1 MNIRGIKIK
10 MHIKNRSSIHENKE
24 VEAFWKEQLS
34 SEILDFSVFKFNS
47 DYQLNKETPC
57 EYVQVIVNVEFSKS
71 IQKISKSQDLL
82 LFSWFQAALR
92 VCLAHYTDQE
102 RITIGIPII
111 EKNLEQSENL
121 NKLIPLGS
129 EIHPH
134 HTFKQLVNEI
144 EQTTLF
150 GYENQEYPL
159 SELLV
164 KHNLTPFQIVIGMEG
179 LHNENSLEEYAENN
193 LALWIRRKWN
203 EIHNEFEFQISCK
216 SRSFSSLQQFANS
229 YCYVLKQVS
238 QNPNLA
244 LKDICIIAEEEKE
257 LLKGLNTFQT
267 GIDLFQ
273 SFQDLFE
280 AQVLK
285 TPDQIAVVCNDQSLT
300 YRELNKKANQLA
312 SILQSKGVS
321 KESIIGV
328 MVDRSLEMIIGM
340 MGILKAGAA
349 YLPIDPNYP
358 TERIEYMLQDSQAKY
373 LLSKRTE
380 EVLPQFAGEVLY
392 LDKEYLFQ
400 GEESN
405 LVREHNPND
414 LAYVIYTSG
423 STGNPKGVMIEQ
435 KSLVHFLN
443 VMREKVKANQ
453 SFLFLASVSFDIS
466 LLEICLPLTQGSK
479 VVIATEE
486 QFATKELAHLVKKHK
501 VDLWESTPSRMEV
514 ILSDPE
520 GANFLKDLKSILLAG
535 EAFSIDLVEKIRCIS
550 EATILNIYGP
560 TETTICATVKDLST
574 SKEVTIGKP
583 NPNYHSYILNKYGQ
597 LKPFG
602 IPGELCIAGVA
613 VARGYLGKSKLTDE
627 KFVQSPFAA
636 GEMMYHTGDLVRWLP
651 NGELEYLGRMDH
663 QVKIRGYRIEL
674 REIETQLREYPEINQ
689 AIVVDQ
695 VYGNRKL
702 LAAYYVSDNKVSF
715 GEIRKYLSDKLP
727 EFMIPEK
734 MIQVEEIPL
743 NPNGKV
749 DRKRLLDITQT
760 DYVSIPYVAPRNE
773 IEQKLVRAWEK
784 VMEIEGIGIH
794 DNFFALK
801 GESIKAL
808 QVINL
813 LRKDCLKI
821 STTDFFKH
829 PTIAQLSSCIKLEHK
844 EENFESKPTHVKD
857 LSNPFSLTEVQTAYM
872 LGRNSQFELSGISP
886 QTYFEYETALDIN
899 RLSKSFQKVIH
910 RHPMLRV
917 VILPEGKQQILQ
929 SVPDYEIEIESLID
943 LDDRNQHARLQE
955 ERSRMTNHVF
965 PLGQWP
971 LFELKAFLLKEDTYL
986 LCFRYDALLMDGA
999 SMNIVGQDLLH
1010 YYYKPNQKLESLS
1023 FDFQDYMFIYDE
1035 MEQSEEYKTA
1045 KDYWT
1050 SKLPDFPFA
1059 PSLLLKKDPAEI
1071 ATPKFQSL
1079 TKILDNKKWTK
1090 LRKLAQEKE
1099 VTPSAL
1105 LCTIYGDV
1113 LAYWSNQRRLAI
1125 NLTVFNRYPV
1135 HDEVEQIVGDFT
1147 SLILLDVD
1155 VKPEQTFFTRVKEAQ
1170 ATLLDGLEHRHYDGV
1185 NFIRDFTR
1193 YHQMTPKAVM
1203 PIVFTSMLAGAGA
1216 FSWEQLGSLRYIHAR
1231 TPQVYLDNVVIEKN
1245 GELLISWN
1253 YVEELFDVDVIEA
1266 MFSQFVDLL
1275 EQLVKQSD
1283 ITSLQM
1289 KESDQTLIKYN
1300 ETTEK
1305 IPSTTLYQLF
1315 TDQVKRTPDEVAVV
1329 FEQEWL
1335 TYSELHKRSN
1345 QIAHFLKEQGI
1356 GLGDKVGL
1364 LAKRRVDTIVNML
1377 GILKS
1382 GAAYVPI
1389 DPDHPLDRQ
1398 TYILKNSSCKLLLEP
1413 SLYEENHLSFYTTED
1428 MPAIAGPEDIAYII
1442 YTSGSTGK
1450 PKGVIITHQAVTNTI
1465 QDINQK
1471 YEVNEDDRIIGI
1483 SSMCFDLSVY
1493 DIFGALSTG
1502 AMLVMI
1508 RDPRDMQELIRTVE
1522 RRGIT
1527 IWNTVPAI
1535 MDLALEQVGS
1545 HFEYPSLRLVLHSG
1559 DWILLSLPEKIKRHF
1574 PIAEVVSLGGATE
1587 ASIWSIYYPVKQVES
1602 HWNSIPY
1609 GMPLANQTYYVLNY
1623 EKKMCPVGVIG
1634 DLYIGGVGLAKGYLN
1649 DEKKTNEAF
1658 VSHPD
1663 FGLIYKT
1670 GDCGKMHSEGYIEF
1684 LGRQDY
1690 QVKIQGYRVELEEI
1704 SHCLLTY
1711 KQVEHAVVIDQTD
1724 ENGIKF
1730 LVAYVVTE
1738 QNISTTELR
1747 KHLRDH
1753 LPDYMIPSY
1762 FVYLDQLPLTPNGK
1776 LDRKVLP
1783 TPEKQKNEV
1792 FIAPKTE
1799 MEKILT
1805 SIWQEVLKI
1814 DQVGVNDHFFA
1825 LGGDSIKAIQVS
1837 VRLYRQGFELEP
1849 KNLFSF
1855 PILRDMVQFVKK
1867 LDQFSSSQTNDVNI
1881 MNDNKAT
1888 LLNVKDKQL
1897 NQHTLTKI
1905 QEKMPDIK
1913 IERIYPLAPFQEV
1926 IYEHATNEPDTN
1938 AYFEQTIWALEGE
1951 LDIKLFIQ
1959 CFQQLVDRH
1968 DSLRT
1973 IIVQDEQAK
1982 PWQAVLYDVQINSEI
1997 KNLIEMTKQEQ
2008 QEFLKQWMNEN
2019 LSRGFKNDELMT
2031 RLCIFQ
2037 LGNNEYKVIWSSHH
2051 LLCDGWSVSILI
2063 DELFQLYETTNA
2075 GTTAEL
2081 PMVKPFET
2089 FIDWTLAQDHEKAR
2103 HFWRD
2108 YLSGYNQ
2115 KISIPKKKVPSKSEG
2130 LNFTFMDL
2138 TLDKDLTDQL
2148 QTFVTKNNITMNT
2161 ALLAVWGILLGKF
2174 NGTREVVL
2182 PNLVSVRPPE
2192 VEGIENMFGL
2202 FTNILPI
2209 RLAWTETQS
2218 FVDFLQKVQLETLKC
2233 NEYAYYSFVDI
2244 QKQSELKTELT
2255 DHLWVFENYP
2265 TNPAIFSSNENRH
2278 FAITDYEVVD
2288 EPHVKYGIM
2297 CFPEEKLTIK
2307 FGYDQTVYEAEKIQ
2321 EILNHIHGLINM
2333 ILQNPI
2339 QAIGDYKL

>member
-1 MNIRGIKIK
+1 MNIRGLKIK
-10 MHIKNRSSIHENKE
+10 MHIKDRTSIHENKRIE
-24 VEAFWKEQLS
+24 TFWKEQLS
-34 SEILDFSVFKFNS
+34 SEVLDFSLFNS
-47 DYQLNKETPC
+47 GYQLNKDNPC
-57 EYVQVIVNVEFSKS
+57 DHIQVIMDSELSQI
-71 IQKISKSQDLL
+71 IQKESKSQDIL
-82 LFSWFQAALR
+82 LFSWLQTTLR

-102 RITIGIPII
+102 RITIGVPVIGKNDEQRKNHNNLLPI
-111 EKNLEQSENL
+111 
-121 NKLIPLGS
+121 GS
-129 EIHPH
+129 EIQPNHS
-134 HTFKQLVNEI
+134 FKQVVDQV

-150 GYENQEYPL
+150 GYDNQSYPL
-159 SELLV
+159 SELLA
-164 KHNLTPFQIVIGMEG
+164 KHHLTPFQIVIGMEG
-179 LHNENSLEEYAENN
+179 LHNKNSLEEYAENN
-193 LALWIRRKWN
+193 LSIWIRRKWN
-203 EIHNEFEFQISCK
+203 EIHNEFEFQISFK
-216 SRSFSSLQQFANS
+216 SHSFSSLQQFANS
-229 YCYVLKQVS
+229 YLYVLKQVS
-238 QNPNLA
+238 KNPNLA
-244 LKDICIIAEEEKE
+244 VKDICIISEEEKE
-257 LLKGLNTFQT
+257 LLEELNQGQT
-267 GIDLFQ
+267 GIDLSQ
-273 SFQDLFE
+273 TFQDLFE
-280 AQVLK
+280 EQVLK

-300 YRELNKKANQLA
+300 YRELNKKAHQLA

-340 MGILKAGAA
+340 MGILKSGAA
-349 YLPIDPNYP
+349 YLPIDPHYP
-358 TERIEYMLQDSQAKY
+358 SERIEYMLQDSQAKC

-380 EVLPQFAGEVLY
+380 VELPQFAGEMLY
-392 LDKEYLFQ
+392 LDEEHHFQ
-400 GEESN
+400 GEECN
-405 LVREHNPND
+405 LVRESDPND

-423 STGNPKGVMIEQ
+423 STGNPKGVMVEQ
-435 KSLVHFLN
+435 KSLVHFLS
-443 VMREKVKANQ
+443 VMRDKVKDNQ
-453 SFLFLASVSFDIS
+453 SFLFLASISFDIS

-479 VVIATEE
+479 VVIATED
-486 QFATKELAHLVKKHK
+486 QFATKELAHLVKEHK

-535 EAFSIDLVEKIRCIS
+535 EAFSIDLVGKIRCIS

-560 TETTICATVKDLST
+560 TETTICAAVKDLS
-574 SKEVTIGKP
+574 SAKEVTIGNP
-583 NPNYHSYILNKYGQ
+583 NPNYRSYILNKYGQ

-613 VARGYLGKSKLTDE
+613 VARGYLGKPKLTDE
-627 KFVQSPFAA
+627 KFVPNPFAT

-651 NGELEYLGRMDH
+651 NGEFEYLGRMDH

-702 LAAYYVSDNKVSF
+702 LAAYYVSDNKVPF
-715 GEIRKYLSDKLP
+715 GELRKYLSNKLP

-734 MIQVEEIPL
+734 MIQVEEVPL

-760 DYVSIPYVAPRNE
+760 EYLSIPYVAPRNE
-773 IEQKLVRAWEK
+773 IEQKLVHAWEK
-784 VMEIEGIGIH
+784 VIEIEGIGIH

-808 QVINL
+808 QIINL

-829 PTIAQLSSCIKLEHK
+829 PTIAQLSSCVEVEHT
-844 EENFESKPTHVKD
+844 EENFENIPTRVKD
-857 LSNPFSLTEVQTAYM
+857 LSKPFPLTEVQTAYM

-886 QTYFEYETALDIN
+886 QTYFEYETKLDIN

-910 RHPMLRV
+910 RHPMLRAM
-917 VILPEGKQQILQ
+917 ILPEGKQQILQ

-943 LDDRNQHARLQE
+943 LDDGEQNAHLQE

-999 SMNIVGQDLLH
+999 SMNIVGHDLFH
-1010 YYYKPNQKLESLS
+1010 YYYKPEERLESLS

-1035 MEQSEEYKTA
+1035 MEQSKEYKTA
-1045 KDYWT
+1045 IDYWT

-1079 TKILDNKKWTK
+1079 TKILDNEKWTK

-1113 LAYWSNQRRLAI
+1113 LAYWSNQRKLAI

-1135 HDEVEQIVGDFT
+1135 HEEVEQIVGDFT

-1155 VKPEQTFFTRVKEAQ
+1155 VKPEQSFFTRVKQ
-1170 ATLLDGLEHRHYDGV
+1170 TQSTLLDGLEHRHYDGV

-1216 FSWEQLGSLRYIHAR
+1216 FAWEQLGSLRHIHAR

-1283 ITSLQM
+1283 VTSLQM
-1289 KESDQTLIKYN
+1289 KESDQTLIEQYN
-1300 ETTEK
+1300 QTTEK

-1345 QIAHFLKEQGI
+1345 QVAHYLQKQGI
-1356 GLGDKVGL
+1356 GLGDKVGI
-1364 LAKRRVDTIVNML
+1364 LAQRRVNTIANMI
-1377 GILKS
+1377 GILKA

-1398 TYILKNSSCKLLLEP
+1398 TYILENSSCKLLLEP
-1413 SLYEENHLSFYTTED
+1413 SLYEENHLSLYTTVD
-1428 MPAIAGPEDIAYII
+1428 IPAIAGPEDLAYII

-1450 PKGVIITHQAVTNTI
+1450 PKGVIITHQAVANTI

-1471 YEVNEDDRIIGI
+1471 YQVNEDDRIIGI

-1493 DIFGALSTG
+1493 DIFGTLSTG

-1545 HFEYPSLRLVLHSG
+1545 HFEHSSLRLVLHSG
-1559 DWILLSLPEKIKRHF
+1559 DWIPLSLPEKIKRHF

-1602 HWNSIPY
+1602 QWNSIPY

-1649 DEKKTNEAF
+1649 DEQKTNEAF

-1670 GDCGKMHSEGYIEF
+1670 GDCGKMHPEGYIEF
-1684 LGRQDY
+1684 LGRQDH

-1704 SHCLLTY
+1704 AHCLLTY

-1747 KHLRDH
+1747 KHLRDY

-1762 FVYLDQLPLTPNGK
+1762 FVYLEQLPLTPNGK
-1776 LDRKVLP
+1776 LDRKALP
-1783 TPEKQKNEV
+1783 APEKQKNEV

-1805 SIWQEVLKI
+1805 NVWQEVLKVDRI
-1814 DQVGVNDHFFA
+1814 GVNDHFFA

-1855 PILRDMVQFVKK
+1855 PVLGDMVQFVKK
-1867 LDQFSSSQTNDVNI
+1867 LDHLLSSQTNDVKKLNE
-1881 MNDNKAT
+1881 NKVT
-1888 LLNVKDKQL
+1888 LLKVKDKQL

-1905 QEKMPDIK
+1905 QEKIPGIK

-1926 IYEHATNEPDTN
+1926 IYEHAATEPDTN
-1938 AYFEQTIWALEGE
+1938 AYFEQTIWTLKGE
-1951 LDIKLFIQ
+1951 LDIDLFIQ
-1959 CFQQLVDRH
+1959 CFQQLVNRH

-1973 IIVQDEQAK
+1973 IIVQDEQAQ
-1982 PWQAVLYDVQINSEI
+1982 PWQAVLHDVQMISET
-1997 KNLIEMTKQEQ
+1997 KSLIEMTKQEQ
-2008 QEFLKQWMNEN
+2008 QEFLDQWINEN
-2019 LSRGFKNDELMT
+2019 LSRGFKTDELMT

-2037 LGNNEYKVIWSSHH
+2037 LGNDEHKVVWSSHH

-2063 DELFQLYETTNA
+2063 DELFQLYETINA
-2075 GTTAEL
+2075 GTTVEL

-2115 KISIPKKKVPSKSEG
+2115 KISIPKKKLPTQSEG

-2138 TLDKDLTDQL
+2138 TLDKGLTNQL
-2148 QTFVTKNNITMNT
+2148 QTFVNKNNTTMNS
-2161 ALLAVWGILLGKF
+2161 ALLAVWGILLGKY
-2174 NGTREVVL
+2174 NGMREVVL
-2182 PNLVSVRPPE
+2182 PNLVSVRPHE

-2202 FTNILPI
+2202 FTNVLPI

-2218 FVDFLQKVQLETLKC
+2218 FVDFMQKVQLETLKC
-2233 NEYAYYSFVDI
+2233 NEYAYYSFVEI
-2244 QKQSELKTELT
+2244 QKQSEMMNQLT

-2265 TNPAIFSSNENRH
+2265 TNQAIFSSNENRN
-2278 FAITDYEVVD
+2278 FAITDYQVVD

-2297 CFPEEKLTIK
+2297 CFPEEQLTIK

-2321 EILNHIHGLINM
+2321 GILNHIHQLINI
-2333 ILQNPI
+2333 ILQNPT

>member
-1 MNIRGIKIK
+1 MNIRGLKIK
-10 MHIKNRSSIHENKE
+10 MHIKDRSSIHENKVVE
-24 VEAFWKEQLS
+24 VFWKEQLS
-34 SEILDFSVFKFNS
+34 SEVLDFSLFNS
-47 DYQLNKETPC
+47 GYQLNKDNPC
-57 EYVQVIVNVEFSKS
+57 DHIQVIMDSELSQI
-71 IQKISKSQDLL
+71 IQKVSKSQDIL
-82 LFSWFQAALR
+82 LFSWLQAALR
-92 VCLAHYTDQE
+92 VCLAHYTDQQK
-102 RITIGIPII
+102 ITIGIPVI
-111 EKNLEQSENL
+111 EKNDEQRKNHNDL
-121 NKLIPLGS
+121 LPIGS
-129 EIHPH
+129 EIYPH
-134 HTFKQLVNEI
+134 QSFKQVVDQV

-150 GYENQEYPL
+150 GYDIQSYPL
-159 SELLV
+159 PELLA
-164 KHNLTPFQIVIGMEG
+164 KHHSTPFQIVFGMEG
-179 LHNENSLEEYAENN
+179 LHNKSSIEECSENN
-193 LALWIRRKWN
+193 LAIWIRRKWN
-203 EIHNEFEFQISCK
+203 EIHNEFEFQISFK
-216 SRSFSSLQQFANS
+216 SHSLSSLQQFAKS
-229 YCYVLKQVS
+229 YLYVLKQVLK
-238 QNPNLA
+238 NPNLA
-244 LKDICIIAEEEKE
+244 VKDICIIAEEDKE
-257 LLKGLNTFQT
+257 LLEGFNQVQT
-267 GIDLFQ
+267 GIDLSQTFQ
-273 SFQDLFE
+273 NLFE
-280 AQVLK
+280 EQVLK
-285 TPDQIAVVCNDQSLT
+285 TPDQIAVICNDQSLT

-312 SILQSKGVS
+312 SILQSKGAS

-349 YLPIDPNYP
+349 YLPIDPHYP
-358 TERIEYMLQDSQAKY
+358 SERIEYMLQDSQAKC

-380 EVLPQFAGEVLY
+380 VELPQFAGEVLY
-392 LDKEYLFQ
+392 LDEEHLFQ
-400 GEESN
+400 GEESI
-405 LVREHNPND
+405 LVRESDPND

-423 STGNPKGVMIEQ
+423 STGNPKGVMVEQ
-435 KSLVHFLN
+435 KSLVHFLSI
-443 VMREKVKANQ
+443 MREKVKDNQ

-479 VVIATEE
+479 VVIATED
-486 QFATKELAHLVKKHK
+486 QFATKELAHLVKEHK

-520 GANFLKDLKSILLAG
+520 GADFLKDLKSILLAG
-535 EAFSIDLVEKIRCIS
+535 EAFSIDLVEKIRSIS
-550 EATILNIYGP
+550 EAEILNIYGP
-560 TETTICATVKDLST
+560 TETTICAAVKDLST
-574 SKEVTIGKP
+574 AKEVTIGKP
-583 NPNYHSYILNKYGQ
+583 NPNYRSYILNKYGQ

-627 KFVQSPFAA
+627 KFVPNPFVA
-636 GEMMYHTGDLVRWLP
+636 GEMMYHTGDFVRWLP
-651 NGELEYLGRMDH
+651 NGEFEYLGRMDH

-674 REIETQLREYPEINQ
+674 REIEAQLRKYPEISQ

-702 LAAYYVSDNKVSF
+702 LAAYYVSDNKVPF
-715 GEIRKYLSDKLP
+715 GELRKYLSNKLP

-749 DRKRLLDITQT
+749 DRNRLLDVTQT

-773 IEQKLVRAWEK
+773 IEEKLVQAWEK
-784 VMEIEGIGIH
+784 VMEIERIGIH
-794 DNFFALK
+794 DNFFTLR

-808 QVINL
+808 QIINL
-813 LRKDCLKI
+813 LRKDHLKV

-829 PTIAQLSSCIKLEHK
+829 PTIAQLSSYVEVEHK
-844 EENFESKPTHVKD
+844 EECLDNMPTRVKD
-857 LSNPFSLTEVQTAYM
+857 LSKPFPLTEVQTAYM

-886 QTYFEYETALDIN
+886 QTYFEYETKLDIN
-899 RLSKSFQKVIH
+899 RLSQSFQKVIH
-910 RHPMLRV
+910 RHPMLRA

-929 SVPDYEIEIESLID
+929 NVPDYQIEIESLIG
-943 LDDRNQHARLQE
+943 LDDRKQSVRLQE

-965 PLGQWP
+965 PLEQWP

-999 SMNIVGQDLLH
+999 SMNIVGHDLFH
-1010 YYYKPNQKLESLS
+1010 YYYKPDQSLDSLS

-1035 MEQSEEYKTA
+1035 MEQSKEYKTA

-1059 PSLLLKKDPAEI
+1059 PSLLLKKDPVEI

-1079 TKILDNKKWTK
+1079 TKILDNEKWTK

-1135 HDEVEQIVGDFT
+1135 HEEVEQIVGDFT

-1155 VKPEQTFFTRVKEAQ
+1155 VNPEQSFFTRVKQ
-1170 ATLLDGLEHRHYDGV
+1170 TQSTLLDGLEHRHYDGV

-1216 FSWEQLGSLRYIHAR
+1216 FAWEQLGSLRHIHAR

-1253 YVEELFDVDVIEA
+1253 YVEELFDADVIEA

-1283 ITSLQM
+1283 VTSLQM
-1289 KESDQTLIKYN
+1289 KESDQTLIEQYN
-1300 ETTEK
+1300 QTTEK

-1345 QIAHFLKEQGI
+1345 QVAHYLQEQGI

-1364 LAKRRVDTIVNML
+1364 LAQRRVDTIANMM
-1377 GILKS
+1377 GILKA

-1389 DPDHPLDRQ
+1389 EPNHPLDRQ
-1398 TYILKNSSCKLLLEP
+1398 TYILENSACKLLLEP
-1413 SLYEENHLSFYTTED
+1413 SLYEEKHLSLYTTED
-1428 MPAIAGPEDIAYII
+1428 LPTIANPEDLAYII

-1450 PKGVIITHQAVTNTI
+1450 PKGVIITHQAVANTI
-1465 QDINQK
+1465 QDINEK
-1471 YEVNEDDRIIGI
+1471 YQVNKEDRIIGI

-1493 DIFGALSTG
+1493 DIFGTLSTG

-1535 MDLALEQVGS
+1535 MDLALDQVGT
-1545 HFEYPSLRLVLHSG
+1545 HFENSSLRLVLHSG
-1559 DWILLSLPEKIKRHF
+1559 DWIPLSLPEKIKRHF
-1574 PIAEVVSLGGATE
+1574 PIAEVISLGGATE
-1587 ASIWSIYYPVKQVES
+1587 ASIWSIYYPVKQVAS

-1649 DEKKTNEAF
+1649 DEQKTNEVF
-1658 VSHPD
+1658 VSHPEL
-1663 FGLIYKT
+1663 GLIYKT
-1670 GDCGKMHSEGYIEF
+1670 GDCGRMHPEGYIEF

-1704 SHCLLTY
+1704 AHCLLTY
-1711 KQVEHAVVIDQTD
+1711 KQVEQAVVIDQAD
-1724 ENGIKF
+1724 ENGMKF

-1747 KHLRDH
+1747 QHLRNH
-1753 LPDYMIPSY
+1753 LPEYMIPSY
-1762 FVYLDQLPLTPNGK
+1762 FVYLEQLPLTPNGK
-1776 LDRKVLP
+1776 LDRKELP
-1783 TPEKQKNEV
+1783 APEKQKNDV

-1805 SIWQEVLKI
+1805 SVWQEVLKV
-1814 DQVGVNDHFFA
+1814 DQIGVNDHFFA

-1855 PILRDMVQFVKK
+1855 PILGDMVHFVKK
-1867 LDQFSSSQTNDVNI
+1867 LDHFSSSQTDDI
-1881 MNDNKAT
+1881 NKKKENKVT
-1888 LLNVKDKQL
+1888 SL
-1897 NQHTLTKI
+1897 NQHTLNKI
-1905 QEKMPDIK
+1905 KEKMPDLK
-1913 IERIYPLAPFQEV
+1913 IERIYPLAAFQQV
-1926 IYEHATNEPDTN
+1926 IYEHAVAEPDTN
-1938 AYFEQTIWALEGE
+1938 AYFEQTIWTLEGQ
-1951 LDIKLFIQ
+1951 LDVDLFIQ

-1973 IIVQDEQAK
+1973 IIVQDEQEQ
-1982 PWQAVLYDVQINSEI
+1982 PWQAVLHDVQMISEV
-1997 KNLIEMTKQEQ
+1997 KSLIEMAKQEQ
-2008 QEFLKQWMNEN
+2008 QEFIDQWMNKN
-2019 LSRGFKNDELMT
+2019 LSRRFKNDELMT
-2031 RLCIFQ
+2031 RLCIFL
-2037 LGNNEYKVIWSSHH
+2037 LGNDEYKVVWSSHH
-2051 LLCDGWSVSILI
+2051 LLCDGWSVSILL
-2063 DELFQLYETTNA
+2063 DELFQLYETINA
-2075 GTTAEL
+2075 GTTVEL
-2081 PMVKPFET
+2081 PTVKPFQT

-2108 YLSGYNQ
+2108 YLSGYNR
-2115 KISIPKKKVPSKSEG
+2115 KISIPKKKVPTQSEG

-2138 TLDKDLTDQL
+2138 TLDKDLTNQL
-2148 QTFVTKNNITMNT
+2148 QTFVTKNNITVNS
-2161 ALLAVWGILLGKF
+2161 ALLAVWGILLGKY
-2174 NGTREVVL
+2174 NGMKEVVL

-2202 FTNILPI
+2202 FTNVLPI

-2233 NEYAYYSFVDI
+2233 NEYAYYSFVEI
-2244 QKQSELKTELT
+2244 QKQSELINQLT

-2265 TNPAIFSSNENRH
+2265 TNPEIYSSNENRN
-2278 FAITDYEVVD
+2278 FAITDYQVVD

-2321 EILNHIHGLINM
+2321 EILNHIHQLINM
-2333 ILQNPI
+2333 ILQNPT
-2339 QAIGDYKL
+2339 QTIGDYKL

>member
-1 MNIRGIKIK
+1 
-10 MHIKNRSSIHENKE
+10 
-24 VEAFWKEQLS
+24 
-34 SEILDFSVFKFNS
+34 
-47 DYQLNKETPC
+47 
-57 EYVQVIVNVEFSKS
+57 
-71 IQKISKSQDLL
+71 
-82 LFSWFQAALR
+82 
-92 VCLAHYTDQE
+92 
-102 RITIGIPII
+102 
-111 EKNLEQSENL
+111 
-121 NKLIPLGS
+121 
-129 EIHPH
+129 
-134 HTFKQLVNEI
+134 
-144 EQTTLF
+144 
-150 GYENQEYPL
+150 
-159 SELLV
+159 
-164 KHNLTPFQIVIGMEG
+164 
-179 LHNENSLEEYAENN
+179 
-193 LALWIRRKWN
+193 
-203 EIHNEFEFQISCK
+203 
-216 SRSFSSLQQFANS
+216 
-229 YCYVLKQVS
+229 
-238 QNPNLA
+238 
-244 LKDICIIAEEEKE
+244 
-257 LLKGLNTFQT
+257 
-267 GIDLFQ
+267 
-273 SFQDLFE
+273 
-280 AQVLK
+280 
-285 TPDQIAVVCNDQSLT
+285 
-300 YRELNKKANQLA
+300 
-312 SILQSKGVS
+312 
-321 KESIIGV
+321 
-328 MVDRSLEMIIGM
+328 MI
-340 MGILKAGAA
+340 
-349 YLPIDPNYP
+349 
-358 TERIEYMLQDSQAKY
+358 
-373 LLSKRTE
+373 
-380 EVLPQFAGEVLY
+380 
-392 LDKEYLFQ
+392 
-400 GEESN
+400 
-405 LVREHNPND
+405 
-414 LAYVIYTSG
+414 
-423 STGNPKGVMIEQ
+423 
-435 KSLVHFLN
+435 
-443 VMREKVKANQ
+443 
-453 SFLFLASVSFDIS
+453 
-466 LLEICLPLTQGSK
+466 
-479 VVIATEE
+479 
-486 QFATKELAHLVKKHK
+486 
-501 VDLWESTPSRMEV
+501 
-514 ILSDPE
+514 
-520 GANFLKDLKSILLAG
+520 
-535 EAFSIDLVEKIRCIS
+535 
-550 EATILNIYGP
+550 
-560 TETTICATVKDLST
+560 
-574 SKEVTIGKP
+574 
-583 NPNYHSYILNKYGQ
+583 
-597 LKPFG
+597 
-602 IPGELCIAGVA
+602 
-613 VARGYLGKSKLTDE
+613 
-627 KFVQSPFAA
+627 
-636 GEMMYHTGDLVRWLP
+636 
-651 NGELEYLGRMDH
+651 
-663 QVKIRGYRIEL
+663 
-674 REIETQLREYPEINQ
+674 
-689 AIVVDQ
+689 
-695 VYGNRKL
+695 
-702 LAAYYVSDNKVSF
+702 
-715 GEIRKYLSDKLP
+715 
-727 EFMIPEK
+727 
-734 MIQVEEIPL
+734 
-743 NPNGKV
+743 
-749 DRKRLLDITQT
+749 
-760 DYVSIPYVAPRNE
+760 
-773 IEQKLVRAWEK
+773 
-784 VMEIEGIGIH
+784 
-794 DNFFALK
+794 NFFALK

-829 PTIAQLSSCIKLEHK
+829 PTIAQLSSCVKLEHK

-910 RHPMLRV
+910 RHPMLRA

-1155 VKPEQTFFTRVKEAQ
+1155 VKPEQTFFTRVKETQ
-1170 ATLLDGLEHRHYDGV
+1170 STLLDGLEHRHYDGV

-1253 YVEELFDVDVIEA
+1253 YVEELFDIDVIEA

-1289 KESDQTLIKYN
+1289 KESDQTLIEQYN

-1315 TDQVKRTPDEVAVV
+1315 TDQVKRTPNEVAVV
-1329 FEQEWL
+1329 FEQKWL

-1377 GILKS
+1377 GILKA

-1413 SLYEENHLSFYTTED
+1413 SLYEENDLSFYTTED

-1471 YEVNEDDRIIGI
+1471 YEVNEDDRIISI

-1535 MDLALEQVGS
+1535 MDLALDQVGS
-1545 HFEYPSLRLVLHSG
+1545 HFEHSSLRLVLHSG
-1559 DWILLSLPEKIKRHF
+1559 DWIPLSLPEKIKRHF

-1704 SHCLLTY
+1704 AHCLLTY

-1776 LDRKVLP
+1776 LDRKALP
-1783 TPEKQKNEV
+1783 TPEKQTNEV

-1849 KNLFSF
+1849 KKSIFISY
-1855 PILRDMVQFVKK
+1855 
-1867 LDQFSSSQTNDVNI
+1867 
-1881 MNDNKAT
+1881 
-1888 LLNVKDKQL
+1888 
-1897 NQHTLTKI
+1897 
-1905 QEKMPDIK
+1905 IK
-1913 IERIYPLAPFQEV
+1913 G
-1926 IYEHATNEPDTN
+1926 H
-1938 AYFEQTIWALEGE
+1938 G
-1951 LDIKLFIQ
+1951 
-1959 CFQQLVDRH
+1959 
-1968 DSLRT
+1968 
-1973 IIVQDEQAK
+1973 
-1982 PWQAVLYDVQINSEI
+1982 
-1997 KNLIEMTKQEQ
+1997 
-2008 QEFLKQWMNEN
+2008 
-2019 LSRGFKNDELMT
+2019 
-2031 RLCIFQ
+2031 
-2037 LGNNEYKVIWSSHH
+2037 
-2051 LLCDGWSVSILI
+2051 SI
-2063 DELFQLYETTNA
+2063 
-2075 GTTAEL
+2075 
-2081 PMVKPFET
+2081 
-2089 FIDWTLAQDHEKAR
+2089 
-2103 HFWRD
+2103 
-2108 YLSGYNQ
+2108 
-2115 KISIPKKKVPSKSEG
+2115 
-2130 LNFTFMDL
+2130 
-2138 TLDKDLTDQL
+2138 
-2148 QTFVTKNNITMNT
+2148 
-2161 ALLAVWGILLGKF
+2161 
-2174 NGTREVVL
+2174 
-2182 PNLVSVRPPE
+2182 
-2192 VEGIENMFGL
+2192 
-2202 FTNILPI
+2202 
-2209 RLAWTETQS
+2209 
-2218 FVDFLQKVQLETLKC
+2218 C
-2233 NEYAYYSFVDI
+2233 
-2244 QKQSELKTELT
+2244 
-2255 DHLWVFENYP
+2255 
-2265 TNPAIFSSNENRH
+2265 
-2278 FAITDYEVVD
+2278 
-2288 EPHVKYGIM
+2288 
-2297 CFPEEKLTIK
+2297 
-2307 FGYDQTVYEAEKIQ
+2307 
-2321 EILNHIHGLINM
+2321 
-2333 ILQNPI
+2333 
-2339 QAIGDYKL
+2339 